1 MSVLTTNPMTVTAAG
16 IIWDGP
22 IVIKKIDLFPANA
35 ADVATFYYW
44 KLDSPEG
51 VVDAATTTV
60 SGSGTVTSTG
70 NFTAALGTQYGA
82 IIFGG
87 GCKISAGTASAN
99 IYEKRLIA
107 TVSSDDAITVL
118 PATLTDEAD
127 GVYSWKTYE
136 PIAGPALVSSGTE
149 KTTESWYA
157 PGDGLLLPNLIL
169 GVLTAGATVH
179 IYV

>member
-22 IVIKKIDLFPANA
+22 IVVKKIVLYPNA
-35 ADVATFYYW
+35 AGDAATFYYW

-60 SGSGTVTSTG
+60 SGSNTVTSTG

-82 IIFGG
+82 ITFGG
-87 GCKISAGTASAN
+87 DCKISAGTASAN
-99 IYEKRLIA
+99 IHEKRMIA
-107 TVSSDDAITVL
+107 TVSSDNAITVL
-118 PATLTDEAD
+118 PATLTDEVA
-127 GVYSWKTYE
+127 GVYAWKTYE
-136 PIAGPALVSSGTE
+136 PIAGPKLKSAGTE
-149 KTTESWYA
+149 VISEELDF
-157 PGDGLLLPNLIL
+157 GDGICFPNLIL
-169 GVLTAGATVH
+169 GVLTASATVH